1 MKEFLTDSV
10 FFGAV
15 LSFLAYEIGLLLK
28 KRFKLA
34 LLNPLLIGGSP
45 VYQLSADS
53 GDGLF
58 GSASL

>member
-34 LLNPLLIGGSP
+34 LLNPCSSGSS
-45 VYQLSADS
+45 VSWES
-53 GDGLF
+53 WRC
-58 GSASL
+58 SM